1 MYGNNNSRG
10 CQFLQ
15 EDVST
20 KGLRWGESVSLVG
33 AGFLGAG
40 LTAVV
45 IGILATVGVVLGI
58 LRVGR
63 KDPIRGTSSNTSSR
77 GSVVRAYKRRVLTHV
92 VDPPLFDRI
101 APKRCKFDDTHLSL

>member
-20 KGLRWGESVSLVG
+20 EGLRWGESVSLVG

-40 LTAVV
+40 LTVMVV
-45 IGILATVGVVLGI
+45 GIVLGI
-58 LRVGR
+58 LRAGR
-63 KDPIRGTSSNTSSR
+63 KGLIRGHL
-77 GSVVRAYKRRVLTHV
+77 RAPRAEGPWYVHASAA
-92 VDPPLFDRI
+92 F
-101 APKRCKFDDTHLSL
+101 